1 MSSHFPRHASCSAAV
16 SVSELRPRPPVPGDS
31 EPGIYDSIVD
41 LAPGPDNPTPM
52 VRLSRR
58 MNPHPALEVL
68 VKLEGMNPFGSIKD
82 RTALYMLNA
91 LNLGPDQALVEPSA
105 GNTGIALAAMA
116 NARNLPI
123 EIAVPDGTPEEKKA
137 LLRFLG
143 AELIEVEDELCPLFP
158 TEGARGVVKSMV
170 ESEAYGGRYVSPN
183 QYENELNVEAH
194 YRTTGP
200 EIWQQTGGRID
211 TFIAGIGTG
220 GTISGVGRYLK
231 EQNPDIRIIGVEPA
245 SRQHSLSGLKRITGL
260 PDEHYPKILDPTLL
274 DGLVSVTDEEAF
286 AASIEVARRDG
297 IMVGPTSGAVLQAA
311 LRGDTPKT
319 GRTVIISADN
329 AAKYVSALVGAAH
342 DFDVCVEIPQ
352 APRHEMTQHQRPC
365 SRIRG
370 DACDP
375 AGPRM
380 QLQRRTRCV
389 LGDRQVHH

>member
-1 MSSHFPRHASCSAAV
+1 MSTHTSQQAGCSAVA
-16 SVSELRPRPPVPGDS
+16 SVTELRPRGYITTDGERGV
-31 EPGIYDSIVD
+31 YDSIVD

-58 MNPHPALEVL
+58 LNPHPDLEVL
-68 VKLEGMNPFGSIKD
+68 LKLEGMNPFGSIKD
-82 RTALYMLNA
+82 RTALYMLNG
-91 LNLGPDQALVEPSA
+91 LELGPDQALVEPSA

-183 QYENELNVEAH
+183 QYENALNVEGH

-211 TFIAGIGTG
+211 TFISGIGTG

-231 EQNPDIRIIGVEPA
+231 
-245 SRQHSLSGLKRITGL
+245 
-260 PDEHYPKILDPTLL
+260 
-274 DGLVSVTDEEAF
+274 
-286 AASIEVARRDG
+286 
-297 IMVGPTSGAVLQAA
+297 
-311 LRGDTPKT
+311 
-319 GRTVIISADN
+319 
-329 AAKYVSALVGAAH
+329 
-342 DFDVCVEIPQ
+342 
-352 APRHEMTQHQRPC
+352 
-365 SRIRG
+365 
-370 DACDP
+370 
-375 AGPRM
+375 
-380 QLQRRTRCV
+380 
-389 LGDRQVHH
+389 